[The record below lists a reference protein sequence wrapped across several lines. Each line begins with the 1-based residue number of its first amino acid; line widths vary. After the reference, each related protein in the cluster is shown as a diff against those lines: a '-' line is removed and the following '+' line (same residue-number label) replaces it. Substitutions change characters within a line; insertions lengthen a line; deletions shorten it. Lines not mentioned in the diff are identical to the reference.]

1 MPNTGAFTG
10 EALSTGAFTGE
21 APSTGAFTGE
31 ALDCI
36 RGDRK
41 VFEGLAF
48 TLTAGDILVLSGPN
62 GSGKS
67 SLLRVMAGL
76 LRPAAGRILHNG
88 ADLRDDPDA
97 HRAGLHYVG
106 HQDAIKPA
114 LSVAE
119 NVRFWAA
126 LRGEHKSESV
136 PAALAA
142 FDLTLLADL
151 PGRLLSSGQ
160 RRRANLSRLI
170 AAPAGLWLLDEP
182 SVGLDAAST
191 RTLEDLIG
199 AHSRAG
205 GMTVLSTH
213 TPLRLDTV
221 KTLALDAFAPVT
233 TQNFDDENFGES
245 MSA

>member
-10 EALSTGAFTGE
+10 ET
-21 APSTGAFTGE
+21 
-31 ALDCI
+31 LDCI

-41 VFEGLAF
+41 VFEGLTFA
-48 TLTAGDILVLSGPN
+48 LTAGDILVLSGPN

-76 LRPAAGRILHNG
+76 LRPAAGRILRDG
-88 ADLRDDPDA
+88 TDLRDDPDA
-97 HRAGLHYVG
+97 HRDNLHYVG

-119 NVRFWAA
+119 NVQFWAA
-126 LRGEHKSESV
+126 LRDNDNSESV
-136 PAALAA
+136 PESVSAALAA
-142 FDLTLLADL
+142 FDLTALADL

-160 RRRANLSRLI
+160 RRRANLSRLA
-170 AAPAGLWLLDEP
+170 AAPAGMWLLDEP

-191 RTLEDLIG
+191 RTLEGLIA

-213 TPLRLDTV
+213 TPLQLGST
-221 KTLALDAFAPVT
+221 KTLALDQFAPVADPT
-233 TQNFDDENFGES
+233 GES
-245 MSA
+245 LSA

>member
-10 EALSTGAFTGE
+10 ET
-21 APSTGAFTGE
+21 
-31 ALDCI
+31 LDCI

-41 VFEGLAF
+41 VFEGLTFA
-48 TLTAGDILVLSGPN
+48 LTAGDILVLSGPN

-76 LRPAAGRILHNG
+76 LRPAAGRILRDG
-88 ADLRDDPDA
+88 TDVRDDPDA
-97 HRAGLHYVG
+97 HHANLHYVG

-119 NVRFWAA
+119 NVQFWAA
-126 LRGEHKSESV
+126 LRDNDNSESV
-136 PAALAA
+136 SGALAA
-142 FDLTLLADL
+142 FDLTALADL

-160 RRRANLSRLI
+160 RRRANLSRLA
-170 AAPAGLWLLDEP
+170 AAPASLWLLDEP

-191 RTLEDLIG
+191 RTLEGLLA

-213 TPLRLDTV
+213 TSLQLGST
-221 KTLALDAFAPVT
+221 KTLALDQFAPVANT
-233 TQNFDDENFGES
+233 TGES
-245 MSA
+245 LSA